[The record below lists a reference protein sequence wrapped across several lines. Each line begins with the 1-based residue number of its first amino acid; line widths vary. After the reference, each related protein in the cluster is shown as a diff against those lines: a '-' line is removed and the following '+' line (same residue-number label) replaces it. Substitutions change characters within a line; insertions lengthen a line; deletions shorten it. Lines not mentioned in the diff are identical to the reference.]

1 MRLKADCLAVVF
13 TIFASVSAFAG
24 GGSCQ
29 FKADGLHLMK
39 EQAVLGELLQTK
51 LSIVEGGRM
60 GPADSPWDEVIGR
73 VYSFMEFQASSIDDP
88 KNKYLIRVHF
98 NRIEKAISFKSLEVL
113 PVVKSVKEE

>member
-1 MRLKADCLAVVF
+1 MKADCLAVVF

-98 NRIEKAISFKSLEVL
+98 NRIEKAITFKSLEVL